1 MVRRR
6 VPIGFDADGKPVM
19 KQVKGSSECDAML
32 KAGKLM
38 LFSGMLD
45 EYLPGQLHGEP
56 KPAPTFGE
64 LAERWYKVDKADN
77 PKLKPATKT
86 DYRRILD
93 KYLLPPLGRRP
104 VNEITPTDLQELLN
118 GISNVADSTQKRIV
132 LTLRQIFETAL
143 QEGHI
148 TINPAKA
155 KLNRTGA
162 ETKDGRALTG
172 EEWKRV
178 QGKLGGM
185 QEQDRLFVALLMY
198 EGLRRGEA
206 LGLLWENIDFAR
218 GVIQITQQA
227 AFNNGDN
234 TPTIQPPKTKTSART
249 IPLVEPMK
257 AMLQQVKPKGRYIV
271 GNSDSPYTKSALT
284 KAWRRIKK
292 ATEINDLHP
301 HMFRYSHATRL
312 HELGMDD
319 KSIQHWEG
327 QLHKRQRPEFT

>member
-104 VNEITPTDLQELLN
+104 VNEITPTDL
-118 GISNVADSTQKRIV
+118 
-132 LTLRQIFETAL
+132 
-143 QEGHI
+143 
-148 TINPAKA
+148 
-155 KLNRTGA
+155 
-162 ETKDGRALTG
+162 
-172 EEWKRV
+172 
-178 QGKLGGM
+178 
-185 QEQDRLFVALLMY
+185 
-198 EGLRRGEA
+198 
-206 LGLLWENIDFAR
+206 
-218 GVIQITQQA
+218 
-227 AFNNGDN
+227 
-234 TPTIQPPKTKTSART
+234 
-249 IPLVEPMK
+249 
-257 AMLQQVKPKGRYIV
+257 
-271 GNSDSPYTKSALT
+271 
-284 KAWRRIKK
+284 
-292 ATEINDLHP
+292 
-301 HMFRYSHATRL
+301 
-312 HELGMDD
+312 
-319 KSIQHWEG
+319 
-327 QLHKRQRPEFT
+327 